1 MLGGQPWPRRLLQ
14 RNVAPWLL
22 GIAETRAVRLWAV
35 GSPEDLV
42 QIGRAMATR
51 AAHPS
56 TAPARPLRVEAFATS
71 PAPHEDV
78 TAQLAAIAGP
88 GRQAVKVRMDLRP
101 SPPESP
107 VDLVSLG
114 AAPESGISC
123 AEACGAV
130 RPGGRLLSHGPL
142 EEPVGLWPLDE
153 SGQLLMKPGRQGEL
167 PEPERA
173 EYNNSLV
180 TSHLGLAQA
189 LASRFDR
196 RGEPREELEQVALA
210 ALTACARRYDPSRG
224 VPFGGYAAQSILG
237 ELKRHFRDCTWGA
250 HVARPVQERY
260 LALKEARES
269 LYQSL
274 KRAPKVSEVAAHLHV
289 TEEEVVEAME
299 AGSSYWPLSLDRP
312 RLRSGEG
319 ADIEC
324 PEDAIERATD
334 LDNLVAAIPQLSPLE
349 RLAIRRYFFE
359 EQTQQSI
366 ANEIGVSQMQVSRI
380 ISRALAHLRRSFVD
394 T

>member
-1 MLGGQPWPRRLLQ
+1 MLGGQPWPHRLLQ
-14 RNVAPWLL
+14 RNVAPWLV
-22 GIAETRAVRLWAV
+22 GIAETRAVRLWAA

-42 QIGRAMATR
+42 QIGRAMVTR
-51 AAHPS
+51 AGHPG
-56 TAPARPLRVEAFATS
+56 TAPARPLQVEAFATS
-71 PAPHEDV
+71 PAPRQDL
-78 TAQLAAIAGP
+78 TAQLAALAGR
-88 GRQAVKVRMDLRP
+88 GAAVRVDLRP

-114 AAPESGISC
+114 PAPGGGTSC

-142 EEPVGLWPLDE
+142 EEASGFFPLDE
-153 SGQLLMKPGRQGEL
+153 SGQLLMKPGPKGEL
-167 PEPERA
+167 PEAERA
-173 EYNNSLV
+173 EYYNSLV

-189 LASRFDR
+189 LASRFEG

-210 ALTACARRYDPSRG
+210 ALTACARRYDPGRG
-224 VPFGGYAAQSILG
+224 VPFGGYAAQSVLG

-274 KRAPKVSEVAAHLHV
+274 KRTPKVSEVAAHLHV
-289 TEEEVVEAME
+289 TDEEVVEAME

-312 RLRSGEG
+312 HPSSGERT
-319 ADIEC
+319 DIEC
-324 PEDAIERATD
+324 PEDPIEHATD
-334 LDNLVAAIPQLSPLE
+334 LDNLAAAIPQLTPLE
-349 RLAIRRYFFE
+349 RLAIGRYFFE

-366 ANEIGVSQMQVSRI
+366 ADEIGVSQMQVSRI
-380 ISRALAHLRRSFVD
+380 ISRAVAHLRRSFVD